1 MKEGSESPN
10 QGKERRNSSFL
21 TPKHL
26 TTAGLPSC
34 GWRFCLLSTRC
45 AERTF
50 FHPVVAFGCFSH
62 PHQSACVPAQEPPTV
77 GLEGFCHDGFQV
89 AARCLS
95 GGRPL
100 PVFLPV
106 LFMPKG
112 KHQAGPVS
120 LHLSFPI
127 PFLQERGSPE
137 QRPLRGQAW
146 RGARELL
153 PFKTPAQRI
162 QQGHISSAGRQAVH
176 CMADTCALIMTLIIV
191 VTAIIITNVSP
202 ALSMCQAMGHSR
214 CWARPFHVHLTLR
227 AQMPLSSQ
235 FL

>member
-1 MKEGSESPN
+1 MKERSESPN

-45 AERTF
+45 AERWW
-50 FHPVVAFGCFSH
+50 PSVAFHLSH
-62 PHQSACVPAQEPPTV
+62 PHQSACVPAQEPSMV
-77 GLEGFCHDGFQV
+77 GLEGSCHGGFQV

-127 PFLQERGSPE
+127 PFLQERGSPK

-153 PFKTPAQRI
+153 PFKTPAQQI

-214 CWARPFHVHLTLR
+214 CWARPFHAHLTLR